1 MAISVAA
8 YFDYLGIW
16 SGFEQF
22 NAYNN
27 KIQKKGFFFQAQ
39 PQNAVFGNVRLRK

>member
-27 KIQKKGFFFQAQ
+27 KIQKKGFFFFKH
-39 PQNAVFGNVRLRK
+39 NRKMLFLEMLD